1 MKLKL
6 ATVGRGVLTIMVVVI
21 AALVIWRL
29 VRYYMFAPWT
39 RDGHVQADIVQ
50 VAPDVTGL
58 IDKVTVTDNQTVRK
72 GQVLFVIDQ
81 ARFKLALAQA
91 ESAVAQQ
98 RAAVAERNAT
108 LTQLRRES
116 SRNRAL
122 GDLVSRE
129 VYEESQ
135 SKVQAADAALQA
147 AQAALSAAEVAVR
160 TARLNL
166 ERTVIVSPVD
176 GFMND
181 RAPRAGEFV
190 TAGHAVLSLVDAHSY
205 HVDGYFEETKMP
217 SIAIGQPVTIH
228 LMGQSTRLHGHVTSI
243 AAAIAD
249 RDRSVGANLLPN
261 VNPSFSWVRLAQRI
275 PVRIQIDDVPAN
287 VRLIAGR
294 TATVSIDAADIGHN
308 SPQPP
313 SAASSVG
320 ASPSG
325 QWTVAPETGVAR
337 AQTTAA
343 ASDDVVLP
351 PGSLRSDMSVLPTP
365 TRAGTDANALAG
377 NEETGAGSTGNA
389 ARTGAR

>member
-1 MKLKL
+1 M
-6 ATVGRGVLTIMVVVI
+6 VLTLLVVVI
-21 AALVIWRL
+21 AALVVWRL

-58 IDKVTVTDNQTVRK
+58 IDRVAVTDNQIVHK

-91 ESAVAQQ
+91 QASVAAQ

-108 LTQLRRES
+108 LSQLRRENG
-116 SRNRAL
+116 RNKSL

-129 VYEESQ
+129 TYEESQ
-135 SKVQAADAALQA
+135 SKVQAADAALGA
-147 AQAALSAAEVAVR
+147 AQASLAAAEVMVG
-160 TARLNL
+160 TAQLNL

-181 RAPRAGEFV
+181 QAPRAGEFV
-190 TAGHAVLSLVDAHSY
+190 SAGRAILSIVDARSY

-217 SIAIGQPVTIH
+217 SIEIGQRVTIH
-228 LMGQSTRLHGHVTSI
+228 LMGQDTLLHGHVTSI

-275 PVRIQIDDVPAN
+275 PVRIQIDDVPTN

-294 TATVSIDAADIGHN
+294 TATVSIDAADMVHG
-308 SPQPP
+308 SPLHPAP
-313 SAASSVG
+313 APSLNAASSPWSAASG
-320 ASPSG
+320 
-325 QWTVAPETGVAR
+325 TGVSP
-337 AQTTAA
+337 AQTAAA

-351 PGSLRSDMSVLPTP
+351 PGSVNGDMSVPPTQGRP
-365 TRAGTDANALAG
+365 GTAAANALAG
-377 NEETGAGSTGNA
+377 SGAGTAGNA
-389 ARTGAR
+389 SQAGAR

>member
-6 ATVGRGVLTIMVVVI
+6 ATVGRVVLTIVVVVI
-21 AALVIWRL
+21 AALVVWRL

-39 RDGHVQADIVQ
+39 RDGHVQADIVE

-58 IDKVTVTDNQTVRK
+58 IDRVTVTDNQTVHK

-91 ESAVAQQ
+91 QSTVAQQ

-108 LTQLRRES
+108 LAQMRRES
-116 SRNRAL
+116 GRNKSL

-129 VYEESQ
+129 TYEESQ
-135 SKVQAADAALQA
+135 SKVQAGEAALNA
-147 AQAALSAAEVAVR
+147 AQAALAAAEVAVG
-160 TARLNL
+160 TAQLNL

-190 TAGHAVLSLVDAHSY
+190 TAGHAVLSVVDANSY
-205 HVDGYFEETKMP
+205 RVDGYFEETKMP
-217 SIAIGQPVTIH
+217 SIAIGQHVTIH
-228 LMGQSTRLHGHVTSI
+228 LMGQNTLLHGHVTSI

-249 RDRSVGANLLPN
+249 RDRSVGSNLLPN

-294 TATVSIDAADIGHN
+294 TATVSIDAADVVHG
-308 SPQPP
+308 SPLHPAP
-313 SAASSVG
+313 ATSIDAASSPWSP
-320 ASPSG
+320 ASD
-325 QWTVAPETGVAR
+325 TGVAR
-337 AQTTAA
+337 AQTASA
-343 ASDDVVLP
+343 ASDEVVLP
-351 PGSLRSDMSVLPTP
+351 PGSVSGDMSVPPTQGRP
-365 TRAGTDANALAG
+365 GTAAANALAG
-377 NEETGAGSTGNA
+377 SGAGMAGNA
-389 ARTGAR
+389 SQAGAR